1 MSSDY
6 RLVPSTSLQTS
17 TTVLQYDT
25 VLRELRKFHFCD
37 KPWVSG
43 FTSKEAT
50 APCGRLV
57 MLLDHVFT
65 RDVTVSISTRTERK
79 SRDVWPGNRR
89 DLAAARSRS
98 LGGGAGR

>member
-1 MSSDY
+1 
-6 RLVPSTSLQTS
+6 VQTA
-17 TTVLQYDT
+17 
-25 VLRELRKFHFCD
+25 LRDMLEGGQELAATKVHGRGQRPRCFGSCEKFHFCD

-65 RDVTVSISTRTERK
+65 RDVTVSTSTRIERK
-79 SRDVWPGNRR
+79 SRDV
-89 DLAAARSRS
+89 
-98 LGGGAGR
+98 